1 MSPVID
7 LPVMEA
13 DRRRAIL
20 SERTRRLS
28 ERRDTPDSE
37 RPVPVLVLVAGGERF
52 ALRLA
57 DAAEVSLVRSAAI
70 LPRSD
75 PALLGLMDIRGT
87 LCRVYDL
94 ALLCG
99 LTAPASRTAG
109 HVVRIRGD
117 DAIGLRVER
126 AEAMTDVPPAGLQP
140 DPESPP
146 GRIGHRIRAGY
157 TLIEPA
163 ALLSHPTLVKDI

>member
-1 MSPVID
+1 MSPPD
-7 LPVMEA
+7 ALPRTDDA
-13 DRRRAIL
+13 RRQRIL
-20 SERTRRLS
+20 AERTRRLA

-37 RPVPVLVLVAGGERF
+37 RPVPVMVLVAGSERF
-52 ALRLA
+52 ALKLA
-57 DAAEVSLVRSAAI
+57 DAAEVAVARAAAV

-99 LTAPASRTAG
+99 LPAPAQRGGG
-109 HVVRIRGD
+109 HVVRIRAGN
-117 DAIGLRVER
+117 AVGLRVDR
-126 AEAMTDVPPAGLQP
+126 ADAMLDLSPAEMTA

-146 GRIGHRIRAGY
+146 GRLGRRILAGY
-157 TLIEPA
+157 TLIDPT
-163 ALLSHPTLVKDI
+163 ALFSHPALVEDV